1 MYQFIDMDCDFVIIF
16 CSIFSKATEPFDFI
30 KHNIIQ
36 NSAYMVRYISQIDR
50 DLMFFTG
57 STLRFFNYVGT
68 IVNNME
74 RINTRKRNTINTVQ
88 SVQSVNI
95 TFVLLKCYRSIDNS
109 IEFYLF
115 ILS

>member
-30 KHNIIQ
+30 KHNIIR
-36 NSAYMVRYISQIDR
+36 NSAYMVKYISQINR
-50 DLMFFTG
+50 GLMFFTG
-57 STLRFFNYVGT
+57 SRLRFFIMLARLRT
-68 IVNNME
+68 IWKGSIQE
-74 RINTRKRNTINTVQ
+74 RKTINTVQ
-88 SVQSVNI
+88 SVQSVNVI
-95 TFVLLKCYRSIDNS
+95 FILRKCYRSIDNS